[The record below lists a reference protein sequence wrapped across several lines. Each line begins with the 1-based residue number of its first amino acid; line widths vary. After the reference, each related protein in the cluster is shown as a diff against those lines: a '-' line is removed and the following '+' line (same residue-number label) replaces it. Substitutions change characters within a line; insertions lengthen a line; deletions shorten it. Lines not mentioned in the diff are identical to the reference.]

1 MNPIQHNSVQS
12 MRVLGAGNLHHLMLL
27 RNFEKTHFLL
37 VAVQPRMLL
46 RGRASAGNM
55 VDISG

>member
-1 MNPIQHNSVQS
+1 MHQIQHNSVQG
-12 MRVLGAGNLHHLMLL
+12 MHELGAGNLHHLLLL

-37 VAVQPRMLL
+37 VTVRPRMLL
-46 RGRASAGNM
+46 RGRAGAGNM